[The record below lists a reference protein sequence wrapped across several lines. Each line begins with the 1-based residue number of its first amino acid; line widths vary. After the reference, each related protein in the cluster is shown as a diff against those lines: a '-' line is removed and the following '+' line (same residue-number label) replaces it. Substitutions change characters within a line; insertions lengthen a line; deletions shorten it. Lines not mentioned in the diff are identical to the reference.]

1 MLLVLPV
8 GEKIVKLGFEGDLM
22 TIENTDGTVRDD
34 QQIEFFMQRKMHLGV
49 LVASRF
55 GAYEIV

>member
-1 MLLVLPV
+1 
-8 GEKIVKLGFEGDLM
+8 M

-49 LVASRF
+49 LVASSF

>member
-1 MLLVLPV
+1 
-8 GEKIVKLGFEGDLM
+8 M

-34 QQIEFFMQRKMHLGV
+34 QQIEFVMQRKMHLGV